1 MKRLLIMGPPGAG
14 KGTQAAKLV
23 EKYNI
28 PHISTGDMFRE
39 AIKQETKMGVL
50 AKSYMDQGQLVPDD
64 VTIGI
69 VRDRLAA
76 DDCKSNGFLLDGFP
90 RNLEQAKSLDV
101 ILSELNYNLDNVI
114 DVNVDSK
121 ILIERI
127 VGRRVCKSCGS
138 TFHVVFNAP
147 QKENVCD
154 SCDSELMT
162 RKDDNVETAGNRLEV
177 YSSQTQP
184 LLDYYDAKNLLVV
197 VNGDQEV
204 ENVFSDL
211 VGKLGE

>member
-1 MKRLLIMGPPGAG
+1 MKKLLIMGPPGAG

-23 EKYNI
+23 EAYNI

-50 AKSYMDQGQLVPDD
+50 AKSYMDQGKLVPDD

-76 DDCKSNGFLLDGFP
+76 KDCQEKGFLLDGFP
-90 RNLEQAKSLDV
+90 RNLEQAKSLDT
-101 ILSELNYNLDNVI
+101 ILSELNYSLDNVI

-127 VGRRVCKSCGS
+127 VGRRICKSCGA
-138 TFHVVFNAP
+138 TFHILFNSP
-147 QKENVCD
+147 KQENICD
-154 SCDSELMT
+154 ECGSELMI

-184 LLDYYDAKNLLVV
+184 LLDYYSAKNLLVV
-197 VNGDQEV
+197 VNGDQPV